1 MRALVALVALAASWG
16 CGPTAPSGCKVD
28 RDCGGGETC
37 ARDGSCLPASQIRMV
52 KVTWTIRG
60 QIATATTCGMSPALT
75 NMELIFSTGDFG
87 TQFGYEPV
95 PCVEGQFT
103 IDKIP
108 TAYSY
113 VEMDSPAGQTLASA
127 TIQADNTA
135 KLDLSP

>member
-1 MRALVALVALAASWG
+1 MRALLVLVVLAG
-16 CGPTAPSGCKVD
+16 CGPSGPSGCKTD
-28 RDCGGGETC
+28 SQCGGETC

-60 QIATATTCGMSPALT
+60 QIATATTCGMSPATT

-87 TQFGYEPV
+87 MQFGYEPV

-113 VEMDSPAGQTLASA
+113 VEMDSAAGQTLASA